1 MITFQFRLHL
11 PLVFLVF
18 LQQNRTDNFDK
29 DLSVL
34 RLKKRC
40 PSCWK
45 TKWRSFSSLDVTG
58 LASAFDN
65 RYLEFVLHLWL
76 YRQSFFRYFCA
87 NCCERKVRAH
97 SCIFQKPRS
106 RCTVLPQESR
116 SNLISSF
123 CVSSLLS
130 SHIRSLLTDQ
140 PGE

>member
-65 RYLEFVLHLWL
+65 RYLEFVLLCGFID
-76 YRQSFFRYFCA
+76 R
-87 NCCERKVRAH
+87 
-97 SCIFQKPRS
+97 
-106 RCTVLPQESR
+106 
-116 SNLISSF
+116 
-123 CVSSLLS
+123 VSSDISVLIAVKEKYERIHVFLETS
-130 SHIRSLLTDQ
+130 
-140 PGE
+140 